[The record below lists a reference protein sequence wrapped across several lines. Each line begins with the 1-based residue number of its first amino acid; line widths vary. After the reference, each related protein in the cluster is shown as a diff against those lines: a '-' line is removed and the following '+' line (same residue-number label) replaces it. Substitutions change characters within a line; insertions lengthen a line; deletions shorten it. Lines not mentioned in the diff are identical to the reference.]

1 MNTYTE
7 FVEKAQAEFLNG
19 LKQAQDLNVKAIA
32 SVTEL
37 IESKNGEPRRKSSRR
52 ALRSRAS
59 CSSRVKNTCSS
70 SLSCSRKTNLFRF
83 GIVKDPGLRRG
94 FLL

>member
-37 IESKNGEPRRKSSRR
+37 IESKNGEANLPTPAEIVEKSFAFTSQ
-52 ALRSRAS
+52 L
-59 CSSRVKNTCSS
+59 
-70 SLSCSRKTNLFRF
+70 LESRKEYML
-83 GIVKDPGLRRG
+83 KLAE
-94 FLL
+94 LLPKN

>member
-37 IESKNGEPRRKSSRR
+37 IESKNGEANLPTPAEIVEKSFAFTSQLLEYMLKL
-52 ALRSRAS
+52 AELLP
-59 CSSRVKNTCSS
+59 KN
-70 SLSCSRKTNLFRF
+70 
-83 GIVKDPGLRRG
+83 
-94 FLL
+94 